1 MADGAGSGSTIDF
14 AFGADVEDFRAEVR
28 RFLSARMTPEQT
40 HAHPDPTD
48 LTFLDHGFEAA
59 MVREAGERGLLGVSI
74 PSDLGGLGRSP
85 SFAGAFEFEAA
96 YADAPVIDTGVC
108 LAGPPLLLFGS
119 ADQLTFAR
127 RMIAGEV
134 MVCIAYTERQ
144 SGTDLTGLQMSATP
158 AGGGFVLRG
167 EKVLV
172 TAGWK
177 SDWCV
182 LLARTRPE
190 GPARE
195 ATSMFLVD
203 LHLPGV
209 SIRRRPTM
217 NGWTLAEIT
226 FDEVRVG
233 PGSLVGEQDF
243 GWPQMLA
250 SVEAE
255 RGGMFHTGWARLAFD
270 LLVRYCLD
278 TERDG
283 MVLADDPIVRDRVAA
298 LRVDVDA
305 AVRLSM
311 RVIWLKERGEPTA
324 VAAAMTKVFVTELL
338 QRLAQAS
345 TEIAGHGGSLWAPL
359 FTADPPPEAAAGGRF
374 AWEYLERVH
383 PTVSNGGNEL
393 QRDVIA
399 LLGLG
404 LRRRGR

>member
-1 MADGAGSGSTIDF
+1 MDYSF
-14 AFGADVEDFRAEVR
+14 PPDVEEFRSQVR
-28 RFLSARMTPEQT
+28 RFLSDRMATERT
-40 HAHPDPTD
+40 RGHGDPSD
-48 LTFLDHGFEAA
+48 LTFLDHTFEAA
-59 MVREAGERGLLGVSI
+59 MVREAGQLGFLGVSI
-74 PSDLGGLGRSP
+74 PAELGGSGLAP

-119 ADQLTFAR
+119 PEQLAFAR

-144 SGTDLTGLQMSATP
+144 AGTDLTGLTMTATP
-158 AGGGFVLRG
+158 SGDGFVLRG

-182 LLARTRPE
+182 LLARTRPDGPVRE
-190 GPARE
+190 G
-195 ATSMFLVD
+195 TSMFLVD
-203 LHLPGV
+203 LHAPGV
-209 SIRRRPTM
+209 GVRRRSTM
-217 NGWTLAEIT
+217 NGWTLAEIV
-226 FDEVRVG
+226 FDDVHVDRRT
-233 PGSLVGEQDF
+233 LVGEQDR

-255 RGGMFHTGWARLAFD
+255 RGGLFHAGWASLVFD
-270 LLVRYCLD
+270 LLVRYCQE

-283 MVLADDPIVRDRVAA
+283 RLLADDPVVRDQVAA

-305 AVRLSM
+305 AMRLGL
-311 RVIWLKERGEPTA
+311 RVLWLKERGESTA

-345 TEIAGHGGSLWAPL
+345 TEIAGHAGSLWAPL
-359 FTADPPPEAAAGGRF
+359 FPVDPPPLAAAGGRF

-399 LLGLG
+399 RLGLG
-404 LRRRGR
+404 LRRGER